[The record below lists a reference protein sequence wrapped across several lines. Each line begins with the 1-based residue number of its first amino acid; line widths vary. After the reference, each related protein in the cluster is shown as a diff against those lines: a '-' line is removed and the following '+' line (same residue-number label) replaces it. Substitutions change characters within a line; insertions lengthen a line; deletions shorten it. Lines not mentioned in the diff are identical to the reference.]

1 MKVANAAPAPALPAP
16 HRPPVLAK
24 PSPGLARPL
33 PPPAYTGRPCPR
45 LETHPAPR
53 GSNPLCRRTKGSG
66 QSLWVLL
73 TLHPPPRTG
82 QRGEGRGRLR
92 LRALGKGADAVR
104 SEASASVGGR
114 RPEGTEHRPAGAQL
128 PPTPAPGEGGAGQP
142 SQSNG
147 GGWGGTWVPAETTP
161 LPYTHTHTP
170 WAAAAGELG
179 WGRQDSSANR
189 SRSRK
194 LRATHPGGRR
204 RAHPAL
210 PSPARGG
217 LLWHFCRRAHSGG
230 PQTCTPIAARVPQA
244 GALLETMSTHFRL
257 CTCSVLGTSL

>member
-1 MKVANAAPAPALPAP
+1 MLSDPKPQPLWEAGGRKGLSTGQQVPSSLLHLPQERA
-16 HRPPVLAK
+16 
-24 PSPGLARPL
+24 GL
-33 PPPAYTGRPCPR
+33 GSHPR
-45 LETHPAPR
+45 AMAGVGVGNL
-53 GSNPLCRRTKGSG
+53 GSSRD
-66 QSLWVLL
+66 
-73 TLHPPPRTG
+73 HPPPI
-82 QRGEGRGRLR
+82 
-92 LRALGKGADAVR
+92 
-104 SEASASVGGR
+104 
-114 RPEGTEHRPAGAQL
+114 
-128 PPTPAPGEGGAGQP
+128 
-142 SQSNG
+142 
-147 GGWGGTWVPAETTP
+147 
-161 LPYTHTHTP
+161 HTHTP

-217 LLWHFCRRAHSGG
+217 LLRHFCRRAHSGE